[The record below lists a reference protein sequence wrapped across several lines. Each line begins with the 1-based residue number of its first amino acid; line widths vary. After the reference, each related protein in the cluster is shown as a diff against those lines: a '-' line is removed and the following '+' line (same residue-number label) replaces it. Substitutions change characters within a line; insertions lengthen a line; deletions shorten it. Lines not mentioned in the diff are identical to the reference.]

1 MGKKGM
7 RTNEPNG
14 IIPERSQVNDKI
26 IAIMKESQEGL
37 AGIIADTGIPYSIL
51 MSLTFNTSVEV
62 IKGGV
67 SGKKAF
73 GSGSGKACAEF
84 KVITHHR

>member
-1 MGKKGM
+1 MCI
-7 RTNEPNG
+7 RDRNG

-26 IAIMKESQEGL
+26 IAIMKKSPEGL
-37 AGIIADTGIPYSIL
+37 ARIVADTGIPYSIL

-67 SGKKAF
+67 SSRKAF
-73 GSGSGKACAEF
+73 GSGGRKASADF